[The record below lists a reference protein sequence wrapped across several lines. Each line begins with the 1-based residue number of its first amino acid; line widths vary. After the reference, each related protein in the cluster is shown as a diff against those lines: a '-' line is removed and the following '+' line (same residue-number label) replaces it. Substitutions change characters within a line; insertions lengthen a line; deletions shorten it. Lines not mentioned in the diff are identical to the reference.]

1 MDHFIDRERIR
12 ALMTMTKAYRTL
24 SLPFIQSEL
33 GFETATEARE
43 FLSTHGL
50 AFFTNPNAPDRE
62 KTVDC
67 KSAAPQLAQIYEE
80 KYRKVG
86 IKGAI

>member
-1 MDHFIDRERIR
+1 
-12 ALMTMTKAYRTL
+12 
-24 SLPFIQSEL
+24 LPFIQSEL
-33 GFETATEARE
+33 GFEAATEARE
-43 FLSTHGL
+43 FLATHGL

-62 KTVDC
+62 KVVDC